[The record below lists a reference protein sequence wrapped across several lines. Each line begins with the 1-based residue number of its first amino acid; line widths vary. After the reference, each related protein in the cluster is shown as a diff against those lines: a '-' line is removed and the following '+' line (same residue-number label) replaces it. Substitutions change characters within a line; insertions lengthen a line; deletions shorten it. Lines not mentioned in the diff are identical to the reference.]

1 MTTQWTP
8 TFASQTGTPPSVGW
22 MLSRSAWLLAVFT
35 FGGLFAWA
43 GFALIGVLVARGA
56 WLVTAGIYAAATVGM
71 FFVADA
77 MQGVVAGIIQ
87 TAAIIHGLILNRT
100 FLITLW
106 GRRERGERQ
115 VGRGVP
121 RAVPSATSTLTAPVR
136 VEPGMPAEAAALFES
151 RGTLQSDYLQQQAS
165 SPVVPVPPPAG
176 TTAAAAPAPAA
187 APARRGR
194 RTHGL
199 NVNTA
204 TVEQLAA
211 LPQMGPARAAFAVS
225 ARERQP
231 FTSTQHFADVLGL
244 QPHEYATLRGQITC
258 TTPRTWRS
266 TGRRLDL

>member
-22 MLSRSAWLLAVFT
+22 MLSRSAWLLAVFA
-35 FGGLFAWA
+35 FGGWFAWA
-43 GFALIGVLVARGA
+43 GFALIGALVIRVS
-56 WLVTAGIYAAATVGM
+56 WLIAAGIYAAASFGTL
-71 FFVADA
+71 FVEGA
-77 MQGVVAGIIQ
+77 MQGVLAGVIQ

-115 VGRGVP
+115 IGRGVP
-121 RAVPSATSTLTAPVR
+121 RVVPSSNATLTAPVR
-136 VEPGMPAEAAALFES
+136 VDAGIPAEAAALFDG
-151 RGTLQSDYLQQQAS
+151 RGTLQSDYLQQPAS
-165 SPVVPVPPPAG
+165 SPVVPIPPPAG
-176 TTAAAAPAPAA
+176 TAAAAV
-187 APARRGR
+187 RRGR

-204 TVEQLAA
+204 TAEQLAA

-225 ARERQP
+225 ARHRQP
-231 FTSTQHFADVLGL
+231 FTSTQHFAEVLGL
-244 QPHEYATLRGQITC
+244 QPHEFASLRDQITC
-258 TTPRTWRS
+258 TTSRTWRS